1 VLVAI
6 LLLNT
11 MGYYAVFLG
20 MQYTQDVAILKILD
34 ADTYDTANTVTLKIP
49 ISIPYAPDND
59 FQRIDGLFE
68 HGGEH
73 YRLVK
78 QKYEQD
84 TLVVVCIRDTERK
97 KIDQELSDYVKTFS
111 DKATDHPGN
120 VKKIPAFIK
129 DYLPQYTVVRP
140 LSSGWEKDV
149 IHHDLSRNL
158 ISTFECSLIHP
169 PERLV

>member
-1 VLVAI
+1 MLVAI

-20 MQYTQDVAILKILD
+20 MQYTQDVAILKVLD
-34 ADTYDTANTVTLKIP
+34 TDSYDAANTVAFKIP
-49 ISIPYAPDND
+49 ISIPYVSDND

-78 QKYEQD
+78 QKYEKD
-84 TLVVVCIRDTERK
+84 TLVVVCILDTERK
-97 KIDQELSDYVKTFS
+97 KIDQELSNYVKTFT
-111 DKATDHPGN
+111 DKGADHPNNG
-120 VKKIPAFIK
+120 KKIPAFIK

-149 IHHDLSRNL
+149 IHPDLSV
-158 ISTFECSLIHP
+158 I
-169 PERLV
+169 